1 MSELFDKRDA
11 LLTLLAGYGRVAVAF
26 SGGVDSAVVARAARE
41 ACGENAVA
49 VTAVSLSLASG
60 ELEEAQ
66 DLAVR
71 IGIRHLVL
79 KTQEFENESYL
90 ANPANRCYFC
100 KTELYSRLESRLS
113 ELGADVICNGANVD
127 DVGDYRPGMTAA
139 TEHSVRSPLIEAG
152 LSKSDVRE
160 LAKLWS
166 LPCWDKP
173 AMPCLSSRIAYGV
186 AVTPERVRR
195 IDAAESFLRREFG
208 LRELRVRCEANDLAR
223 IEVALE
229 EVTPLL
235 SRTTFERISREFR
248 SLGFRCVTLDLEGFR
263 SGNLNALVPL
273 ETLRT
278 TSG

>member
-90 ANPANRCYFC
+90 ANPANRCY
-100 KTELYSRLESRLS
+100 
-113 ELGADVICNGANVD
+113 
-127 DVGDYRPGMTAA
+127 
-139 TEHSVRSPLIEAG
+139 
-152 LSKSDVRE
+152 
-160 LAKLWS
+160 
-166 LPCWDKP
+166 
-173 AMPCLSSRIAYGV
+173 
-186 AVTPERVRR
+186 
-195 IDAAESFLRREFG
+195 
-208 LRELRVRCEANDLAR
+208 
-223 IEVALE
+223 
-229 EVTPLL
+229 
-235 SRTTFERISREFR
+235 
-248 SLGFRCVTLDLEGFR
+248 
-263 SGNLNALVPL
+263 
-273 ETLRT
+273 
-278 TSG
+278 